1 MKESVHFSSLC
12 YSQIKIVRML
22 RNAFKSANN
31 NIYDVIYNLHF
42 FVQYCLVVFYPS
54 RPSDQIYWHNYFF
67 YIYCT
72 TLCLFLHISL
82 GYAIVLL
89 CICTNN
95 TNVAQYQAIW
105 WLAEQLLCVNTE
117 SEYCKTECR
126 RAFCILGRIVCT
138 ARTVRFTAH
147 CLRAMDQ
154 QAFTCPQAHV
164 SVCESMSDPTG
175 FGFVCVRVC
184 SFPIRT
190 EVHHSSRATAATTCL
205 EWERYHT

>member
-1 MKESVHFSSLC
+1 MKESVHFSSLR
-12 YSQIKIVRML
+12 YSQIKIVWML

-31 NIYDVIYNLHF
+31 NIYDVIYNQHF
-42 FVQYCLVVFYPS
+42 LYSIV
-54 RPSDQIYWHNYFF
+54 WWYFTPPDPRTK
-67 YIYCT
+67 YIGIIIFFT
-72 TLCLFLHISL
+72 FIALLCLFLHISL

-95 TNVAQYQAIW
+95 TNVAQYQVIW
-105 WLAEQLLCVNTE
+105 WLAEQLLRVNTE

-175 FGFVCVRVC
+175 FGFVCV
-184 SFPIRT
+184 S
-190 EVHHSSRATAATTCL
+190 L
-205 EWERYHT
+205 